1 MDVIEAPNPHPRRTD
16 VFLGGG
22 ITDCPDWQADVIY
35 LLWETPGTI
44 LNPRRS
50 GAFTHDIADE
60 QITWEYHALRTA
72 DTVFFWF
79 PMETMCP
86 ITLLELGVFT
96 QRKDTRLIVG
106 THPDYAR
113 RFDVIK
119 QLELAR
125 PEVVV
130 QDNLFG
136 LVEEYKRALRKEHQI
151 NPSETTD
158 PPPADEYKQI
168 EKVVR
173 DELELLL
180 NNGTI
185 SDLHKTIKDNY
196 PRISSSQALVV
207 IDDLVGKDFYIA
219 PNGKLIPV
227 HP

>member
-136 LVEEYKRALRKEHQI
+136 LVEEYKRSLRNEHQL
-151 NPSETTD
+151 NPAEKD
-158 PPPADEYKQI
+158 IPPAQEYQRIEQI
-168 EKVVR
+168 IR
-173 DELELLL
+173 DELEPLLSS
-180 NNGTI
+180 GT
-185 SDLHKTIKDNY
+185 L
-196 PRISSSQALVV
+196 
-207 IDDLVGKDFYIA
+207 DDLRRSITANYRNVSIAHVNSVIAELAGKEFRIA
-219 PNGKLIPV
+219 STGRIFPPGL
-227 HP
+227 